1 MRTGPHRGV
10 PDGPP
15 GLRLTS
21 GSKPFGKNPR
31 LVPPPPLSAPKN
43 ALPELRGS
51 AAGAP
56 FTVRPPARVGAKLR
70 RSGPRPPVCG
80 SASRSP
86 APTSHGSLRGVL
98 SLGVKP
104 NTFFPHLRDAVR
116 AGARTPDGHAAPGG
130 PLSWPSLPAP
140 RAAPAV
146 GTRPR
151 RPFTCGRPA
160 APPGPR
166 AERAARAAR
175 PLCVR
180 RGAPT
185 KRGPGRGRAMPAS
198 HGRRRRDPH
207 PHSGSGGPGSPPA
220 RGEGA
225 ARAPP
230 TRPRGDSAGAGSLRG
245 RPASGGGTVG
255 AESARS
261 SCCALPPRPHRPTP
275 RPQARLT
282 RPLEPARVRK
292 RAPDPPTEA
301 GHAPTGPPRREPR

>member
-1 MRTGPHRGV
+1 MGAPRASAHFRKQT
-10 PDGPP
+10 
-15 GLRLTS
+15 
-21 GSKPFGKNPR
+21 FWEKNPSWCPHPHSPSPR
-31 LVPPPPLSAPKN
+31 MLFPSSEGPR
-43 ALPELRGS
+43 RG
-51 AAGAP
+51 
-56 FTVRPPARVGAKLR
+56 RPPARVGAKLR
-70 RSGPRPPVCG
+70 LSGPRPPVCG
-80 SASRSP
+80 SASRRP

-104 NTFFPHLRDAVR
+104 NTFFPHLRDAGR
-116 AGARTPDGHAAPGG
+116 TGARTPDGHAAAGG
-130 PLSWPSLPAP
+130 PLSRPSLPAP
-140 RAAPAV
+140 RAVPAV

-160 APPGPR
+160 APPRPR
-166 AERAARAAR
+166 AERAARTAR
-175 PLCVR
+175 PLCVCLR
-180 RGAPT
+180 APT
-185 KRGPGRGRAMPAS
+185 TRGPGRGRAMPAS
-198 HGRRRRDPH
+198 HGRGRRDPH

-261 SCCALPPRPHRPTP
+261 SCCALPPPRPPRPTP
-275 RPQARLT
+275 RPQPRLP

-292 RAPDPPTEA
+292 RASDPPTEA
-301 GHAPTGPPRREPR
+301 GHAPQGPPRREPR